1 MFPSLVR
8 GEPSP
13 FRLGAELWG
22 DFGLS
27 GDWVC
32 RVTGPTD
39 NMEGQEREG
48 LETEET

>member
-1 MFPSLVR
+1 MLPWLVR

-13 FRLGAELWG
+13 FRLGAQLGG

-27 GDWVC
+27 GYWV
-32 RVTGPTD
+32 RGLTGPAD
-39 NMEGQEREG
+39 NMEGQQREG